1 MIFVKKRSVFMFLTL
16 AAVLIMTLGAVGGP
30 VFAENAN
37 LIKNPGFEQLTN
49 NFPTDWAI
57 SEGTASADMVKVE
70 VSNQQPHS
78 GSNCIKIQN
87 DAMRD
92 SMAIQTVNVKKDT
105 VYQLSCWIRS
115 ENILN
120 EAGSANITLYYD
132 NNGIDCKGIITSTE
146 FQNTN
151 NQWTKLEFKF
161 RTLKINSPFY
171 VGVRLGGQG
180 TVNQGIAYF
189 DDLTLQE
196 SNDTGDLL
204 TFFIPGNS
212 GSTNT
217 GTTGSGPNKVIIYV
231 ILGILAIGLLVFMES
246 KLGKK
251 GKKNESEE
259 EAEDESEEEEGAED
273 EEVEEE
279 EEESEDD
286 EVQDED
292 QGKKKKK

>member
-1 MIFVKKRSVFMFLTL
+1 
-16 AAVLIMTLGAVGGP
+16 VGGP

-37 LIKNPGFEQLTN
+37 LIKNPGFEQLTD

-70 VSNQQPHS
+70 VSNQAPHS
-78 GSNCIKIQN
+78 GSNCIKVQN

-92 SMAIQTVNVKKDT
+92 SMAIQAVNIKKDT

-161 RTLKINSPFY
+161 RSLKINSPFY

-180 TVNQGIAYF
+180 TVNQGTAYF

-204 TFFIPGNS
+204 TFFIPGSS

-217 GTTGSGPNKVIIYV
+217 GAQGASGPNKVIIYV
-231 ILGILAIGLLVFMES
+231 ILGILAIGILVFMES

-251 GKKNESEE
+251 GKKNEAEE
-259 EAEDESEEEEGAED
+259 EAEDEEDDED

-279 EEESEDD
+279 EESEDD
-286 EVQDED
+286 EIQED